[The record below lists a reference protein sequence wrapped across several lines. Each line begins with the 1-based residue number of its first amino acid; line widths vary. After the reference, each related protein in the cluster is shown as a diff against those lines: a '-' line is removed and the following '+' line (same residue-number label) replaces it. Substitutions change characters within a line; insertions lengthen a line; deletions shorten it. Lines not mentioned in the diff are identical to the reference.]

1 MIITETLDAND
12 VYTYTFKADG
22 TQDISATIAWTDP
35 AANPLPGGNE
45 DVATPSLVNDL
56 DLRISQDGGVTFL
69 PWVLN
74 VLHQLLA
81 QQLAIM

>member
-35 AANPLPGGNE
+35 AANPLPGGE
-45 DVATPSLVNDL
+45 TKMSL
-56 DLRISQDGGVTFL
+56 RQ
-69 PWVLN
+69 VL
-74 VLHQLLA
+74 L
-81 QQLAIM
+81 MT